1 MSRAPETSNFFTA
14 PAARGPGEHLET
26 LLERPGLRLERI
38 VSFGHVTP
46 EGDWYDQPDD
56 EWVMLASGQAR
67 LFIEGETEERVL
79 GPGDCL
85 FLPAHCR
92 HRVTWTDPDTP
103 AIWLA
108 LHLAP

>member
-1 MSRAPETSNFFTA
+1 MSRVPEIVNLFTA

-38 VSFGHVTP
+38 VSFGHATP
-46 EGDWYDQPDD
+46 EGDWFDQPDD
-56 EWVMLASGQAR
+56 EWVMLASGRAR
-67 LFIEGETEERVL
+67 LFIEGEERERILVA
-79 GPGDCL
+79 GDCL

-92 HRVTWTDPDTP
+92 HRVTWTDEKAP

-108 LHLAP
+108 LHIAP